1 MEDLREKQS
10 YYHLKEDSDE
20 MGGDLKRAR
29 NHEVKN
35 QRVRKYLRRP

>member
-20 MGGDLKRAR
+20 MGVIYNGQGIMK
-29 NHEVKN
+29 
-35 QRVRKYLRRP
+35 